1 MEQCSRV
8 LFSLRQPRHSP
19 LSHELQIKWLRQ
31 AAKPAL
37 LKLYAAPLKLSAS
50 GKATETPYSRSA
62 VSCIKGY
69 YTMPYSMMK
78 FIKGLVQG
86 PEEGCL
92 LLRVQVPNRHV
103 FPHVLTVCWK

>member
-50 GKATETPYSRSA
+50 GKATEHLTLEVRFPA
-62 VSCIKGY
+62 
-69 YTMPYSMMK
+69 
-78 FIKGLVQG
+78 
-86 PEEGCL
+86 
-92 LLRVQVPNRHV
+92 LRVIILCRIR
-103 FPHVLTVCWK
+103 